1 MTYIGVSKMRGIMSR
16 RAALRGLIGGSL
28 VNIGLP
34 PLEIFF
40 DQHGQAYADGRLP
53 KRLLLFFWGNG
64 VLPDRWLPETTGS
77 DWILSEQLSPLES
90 VRDDFTL
97 ISGMEV
103 KIPNRLTHISGPAGL
118 FSGAD
123 IKMYGPEDYTFTQPT
138 FDQRIAGHIGD
149 QTRFRSLEVGVSPFV
164 KGLSYNGP
172 DSVNPPESN
181 LTNLFNRLFGSS
193 FRAPGD
199 EPIFDPKLALRRSVL
214 DGVMED
220 SRRLKRR
227 LGQVDQQRVDQHLQS
242 IRELERNLASLEAD
256 PPNLAA
262 CQRPSV
268 PSVSTDMGA
277 RPAMSERTS
286 ALADLIGMAL
296 ACDQTRVLSAW
307 YTDPFS
313 DVLFP
318 TADAGHHQLTHD
330 EPGDQPQVNDIVK
343 GIMGDLGQLIQ
354 KLKEIPEGDTN
365 LLDNTVILATTDVSY
380 GRSHAINEYPMIL
393 AGGGGDYRLGIHHRY
408 EFAENASNVTLSLM
422 RSMGMPLSSF
432 GEDDAYTER
441 GLPELERES

>member
-1 MTYIGVSKMRGIMSR
+1 MPRLISR
-16 RAALRGLIGGSL
+16 RAALRGLVAGSM

-40 DQHGQAYADGRLP
+40 NSHGTAYADGGFP
-53 KRLLLFFWGNG
+53 KRFLLFFWGNG
-64 VLPDRWLPETTGS
+64 VLPDRWVPDTIGVNWELT
-77 DWILSEQLSPLES
+77 EQLQPLAPVKE
-90 VRDDFTL
+90 DFTL

-103 KIPNRLTHISGPAGL
+103 KVPNRLTHISGPAGL

-138 FDQRIAGHIGD
+138 FDQLIAGHLGD

-164 KGLSYNGP
+164 RGLSFNGV

-181 LTNLFNRLFGSS
+181 LTSLFNRLFGSG

-214 DGVMED
+214 DGVIED
-220 SRRLKRR
+220 AKRLKRR
-227 LGQVDQQRVDQHLQS
+227 LGQVDIQRVDQHLQS
-242 IRELERNLASLEAD
+242 IRELERNLAALEAD

-262 CQRPSV
+262 CQRPAMPPELS
-268 PSVSTDMGA
+268 DMGA
-277 RPAMSERTS
+277 RPPMSERTS
-286 ALADLIGMAL
+286 ALADLICMAY
-296 ACDQTRVLSAW
+296 ACDLTRVLSAW

-318 TADAGHHQLTHD
+318 EANAGHHQLTHD
-330 EPGDQPQVNDIVK
+330 EPGDQPQVNAIIK
-343 GIMGDLGQLIQ
+343 WIMGDLCTLIQ
-354 KLKEIPEGDTN
+354 KLKAIPEGDAT
-365 LLDNTVILATTDVSY
+365 LLDHSLLLATTDVSY
-380 GRSHAINEYPMIL
+380 GRSHQINEYPMIL
-393 AGGGGDYRLGIHHRY
+393 AGGGGEYTMGVHHRY
-408 EFAENASNVTLSLM
+408 AFSENASNVSLSLM
-422 RSMGMPLSSF
+422 RAMGMPLSSF

-441 GLPELERES
+441 GIPELERDA